1 MAWEYC
7 SLGKV
12 LKWLALLFS
21 KWKGRHVAVIVI
33 FAENLSL
40 YACCYTFFMFGTVQ
54 LRRHIMKV
62 CYSNVS
68 SRPRAI
74 TVQGIKQK
82 IVLMNLL
89 VVLWCVEKAQFGE
102 ISIGRAGCT
111 KHLWWSMSVQLDF
124 NVKLGPVNQ
133 SAYSLKFGTA
143 TIGGWAKQLITV
155 CTVRLRCQNMVDI

>member
-1 MAWEYC
+1 
-7 SLGKV
+7 
-12 LKWLALLFS
+12 
-21 KWKGRHVAVIVI
+21 
-33 FAENLSL
+33 
-40 YACCYTFFMFGTVQ
+40 
-54 LRRHIMKV
+54 MKV

-68 SRPRAI
+68 SRPKAV

-143 TIGGWAKQLITV
+143 TIGGLGKTTYHCLYSQASMSKYGWSVQSTFIPLIRSNILATENDRQWKLQCAQFSRIKKKGRTSKTM
-155 CTVRLRCQNMVDI
+155 CTAWMSSWCL